1 MLKPSIKTITVKN
14 LLTFLL
20 LAALVMAVI
29 IGFNFRALS
38 HSIVKNE
45 ALAVAEMVK
54 AGLTAHMKAGIMDK
68 RDYFLSEIQSLHDIN
83 RISIIRAPAV
93 DKQFG
98 PGRVEAAVTPSVQKV
113 FESKSPL
120 FEIDDFGSL
129 PVIRAIVP
137 YIASSQGTLNCLAC
151 HQVDQGT
158 VLGAVDIELDVLK
171 YRTMASWIL
180 MLVLL
185 ASLFFI
191 LLVIANTFR
200 TVQVY
205 VQEPLESLIERAKV
219 AYYEHKPVSIE
230 KFASLEFI
238 NVAEEINHFNTDII
252 ANQELLKQM
261 NRNLVDLNNEIEDT
275 LRETVF
281 TMGVIEEQR
290 SKETK
295 NHTKRVTEY
304 SRLLASKLGM
314 GEKEIELL
322 ASAAPLHDIGKLGI
336 PDEVLLKPGRLTGEE
351 FEVMKNH
358 TTIGY
363 SMLVHSERELLKA
376 AAVIAHQHHERW
388 DGTGYPW
395 GLKGE
400 DIHIYGRIVGLVD
413 VYDALLSMR
422 PYKEAWPLNRV
433 VAWIEQEQGKHFEP
447 FIVQTLLA
455 HLDEFVEI
463 GERYSSSSDTAPVDS
478 SQSQIVE

>member
-14 LLTFLL
+14 LLAFLL
-20 LAALVMAVI
+20 LAALVMAII

-38 HSIVKNE
+38 HNIIKNE

-68 RDYFLSEIQSLHDIN
+68 RDYFLNEIRTLHDIN
-83 RISIIRAPAV
+83 RIAIVRAPAV
-93 DKQFG
+93 EKQFG
-98 PGRVEAAVTPSVQKV
+98 AGHMEAAVTPLVQKA

-120 FEIDDFGSL
+120 FVIDDFGAS
-129 PVIRAIVP
+129 PSIRAIVP
-137 YIASSQGTLNCLAC
+137 YIAANHSSLNCLNC
-151 HQVDQGT
+151 HKVAEGT
-158 VLGAVDIELDVLK
+158 VLGAVDIELDLLK
-171 YRTMASWIL
+171 YRNMASWIL
-180 MLVLL
+180 MLILL
-185 ASLFFI
+185 VSLFFI

-219 AYYEHKPVSIE
+219 AYKKHKPVNVE
-230 KFASLEFI
+230 KFDSLEFM

-252 ANQELLKQM
+252 ANQELLKKM
-261 NRNLVDLNNEIEDT
+261 NHSLVDLNKEIENT

-281 TMGVIEEQR
+281 TMGVIEERR

-295 NHTKRVTEY
+295 NHTRRVAEY
-304 SRLLASKLGM
+304 SRLLASKLGVPD
-314 GEKEIELL
+314 EEVELL

-336 PDEVLLKPGRLTGEE
+336 PDEVLLKPGKLSAEE
-351 FEVMKNH
+351 FETMKNH

-363 SMLVHSERELLKA
+363 SMLVHSERKLLKA

-400 DIHIYGRIVGLVD
+400 EIHIYGRIVGLVD

-422 PYKEAWPLNRV
+422 SYKEAWPLNRV
-433 VAWIEQEQGKHFEP
+433 VAWLEEEQGKHFDP
-447 FIVQTLLA
+447 RLVQTLLA
-455 HLDEFVEI
+455 HLDEFVKI
-463 GERYSSSSDTAPVDS
+463 GERYNSNS
-478 SQSQIVE
+478 